1 MSDDDESPV
10 LQDNPL
16 LKALEHLQK
25 RVNELEVERRVDQ
38 DFIFCLTLLVEK
50 PEALQKLWRL
60 GISGVA
66 ADSALRWARLDEA
79 DQVAARYA
87 KEASERRVEFW
98 SRQIQHAIDLRRGS
112 GDTDQD

>member
-1 MSDDDESPV
+1 MSDDSEAPV
-10 LQDNPL
+10 LPENPL
-16 LKALEHLQK
+16 LQAMECLQQ
-25 RVNELEVERRVDQ
+25 RVTELELERRVDQ

-60 GISGVA
+60 GVSGAA

-87 KEASERRVEFW
+87 KDALEQRVEFW
-98 SRQIQHAIDLRRGS
+98 SRQIQSAVDLRRGS
-112 GDTDQD
+112 GDTGQN